1 MARST
6 LLLLVVGL
14 LVVVPVRGS
23 AAPAGPVEI
32 TAAITLG
39 INLDVARPLTERFNA
54 SQSEV
59 RVNIDAIPW
68 TSIFE
73 KMMIEFSTGRPSH
86 DVLMHSMS
94 MFPTLVRAGYLE
106 PLDAYFGN
114 RALVDKAAFDLGDF
128 PESLTPKERGRLYHL
143 PYMTGPQI
151 LFYRE
156 DLLRAAGLSVPAT
169 TDEFLAAVRRLHA
182 PGRGV
187 YGTVIHG
194 IRSGAGGNTYHFYPF
209 LFSLGGN
216 IIDSQGKT
224 AIDSPE
230 AVRALEYWLELYKYS
245 PPDSINFGAGA
256 ASEEMMAGNVALM
269 ITYADHYAR
278 FLDPK
283 RSKIVSSIRWA
294 PFPRGPVGR
303 GIAVAHVWSVSI
315 SRYSQRKEAAFKYIA
330 YLLSK
335 QSMPEYVKAG
345 GVPPRLSVLTAPDA
359 PQAFKLSAEGLKTA
373 RGVPL
378 DHLYISME
386 EILSVEL
393 SKALAGEK
401 SAAQALKDA
410 ASEIR
415 RIRGR

>member
-1 MARST
+1 MAKR
-6 LLLLVVGL
+6 LMLVVIIGL
-14 LVVVPVRGS
+14 LAGVPSVSLG
-23 AAPAGPVEI
+23 APAGPVEI

-39 INLDVARPLTERFNA
+39 INLDVARPVTDRFNA
-54 SQSEV
+54 SQNEV
-59 RVNIDAIPW
+59 RVKIDAIPW

-94 MFPTLVRAGYLE
+94 MFPSLVRAGYLE
-106 PLDAYFGN
+106 PLDAYFE
-114 RALVDKAAFDLGDF
+114 RKDLVDKAAFDLKDF
-128 PESLTPKERGRLYHL
+128 PESLMPRERGKLYHL

-156 DLLRAAGLSVPAT
+156 DLLRAAGLGVPST
-169 TDEFLAAVRRLHA
+169 TEEFMAAVKRLHN
-182 PGRGV
+182 PQRGM
-187 YGTVIHG
+187 YGTVLHG

-209 LFSLGGN
+209 LFSFGGN
-216 IIDSQGKT
+216 IVDAQGRT

-230 AVRALEYWLELYKYS
+230 AIRALEYWLELGRNA
-245 PPDSINFGAGA
+245 PPDAINFGAGP
-256 ASEEMMAGNVALM
+256 ASESMMAGNVALM
-269 ITYADHYAR
+269 VTYADHYAR

-283 RSKIVSSIRWA
+283 RSKIASTIRWA

-315 SRYSQRKEAAFKYIA
+315 SRYSRQKEAAFKYIA

-335 QSMPEYVKAG
+335 QAMPEYVKAG
-345 GVPPRLSVLTAPDA
+345 GVPPRQSILTAPDA
-359 PQAFKLSAEGLKTA
+359 PPAFRLSAEGLKTA

-378 DHLYISME
+378 DHQYIRME

-393 SKALAGEK
+393 SNALAGK
-401 SAAQALKDA
+401 KNAAQALRDA
-410 ASEIR
+410 AAEIR